1 MNADRWQKLKSILAE
16 ALEHE
21 SPSARSAVIG
31 RSCANDVDLLREI
44 ESLLA
49 AQADA
54 TDPLE
59 ECADNVVVAVPPRDP
74 SDIGRRVGAY
84 VIIREIGRGGMG
96 TVYLAAR
103 ADGYF
108 EKEVAI
114 KVLNRGVA
122 QDDKLRRFGAER
134 EVLARLDHPN
144 IARLIDAG
152 TIDDGRPYFIMEFI
166 DGMPITRYVEERTC
180 GLTERLNL

>member
-16 ALEHE
+16 VLEHE
-21 SPSARSAVIG
+21 SASTRSAVIG

-44 ESLLA
+44 ESLLDE
-49 AQADA
+49 ADGA
-54 TDPLE
+54 DPLE
-59 ECADNVVVAVPPRDP
+59 ECADNPAVALAPPDL
-74 SDIGRRVGAY
+74 SEIGRRVGAY
-84 VIIREIGRGGMG
+84 VIIREIGHGGMG

-114 KVLNRGVA
+114 KVLNRGA
-122 QDDKLRRFGAER
+122 GNQDVLRRFVAER

-152 TIDDGRPYFIMEFI
+152 TLDDGRPYFI
-166 DGMPITRYVEERTC
+166 
-180 GLTERLNL
+180 